1 MKLKDIN
8 TEMSKDKLRKL
19 LECIDE
25 CGDEMLRIE
34 VSEIMLDGHL
44 SEESAM
50 HKIKMMEPVVLM
62 VDGKKWTSHKEHPMC
77 DYLDTIG
84 IKDTKALEH
93 VQRAYEK
100 ARQHGS
106 EIGINAPPLPDKL
119 TAWDCLWCMAMIFA
133 DYWIS
138 VGEDIDKAS
147 MMAYEY
153 LSDPDK
159 QW

>member
-1 MKLKDIN
+1 MKLKDIK
-8 TEMSKDKLRKL
+8 TDISKEKFSKI

-25 CGDEMLRIE
+25 CGDEMLRMDI
-34 VSEIMLDGHL
+34 SEIMLDGHL

-50 HKIKMMEPVVLM
+50 HKIKKMEPVVLM
-62 VDGKKWTSHKEHPMC
+62 ADGKRWTSHTDYPMC
-77 DYLDTIG
+77 DYLDAIG
-84 IKDTKALEH
+84 ITHTKAHEH
-93 VQRAYEK
+93 VLRAYEK

-106 EIGINAPPLPDKL
+106 EIGVNAPPLPDKL

-133 DYWIS
+133 DYWVS
-138 VGEDIDKAS
+138 TEFNPDKVA

-159 QW
+159 H